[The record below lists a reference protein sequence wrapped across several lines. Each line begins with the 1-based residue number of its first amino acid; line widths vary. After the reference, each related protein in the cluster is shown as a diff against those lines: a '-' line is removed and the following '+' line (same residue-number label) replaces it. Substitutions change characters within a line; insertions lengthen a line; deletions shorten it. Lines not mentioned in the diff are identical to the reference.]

1 MCSCVQALHLW
12 LGHATWTQS
21 EVSMA
26 GRLQVSCC
34 ALPPNT
40 VLCQAMQCR
49 AMPCHAALCHLMP
62 CHTRRGR
69 IANSVS
75 RRKLKHSSTKILA
88 KLGQAC
94 EKLRCE
100 EDKRSSHQQSDI
112 AADFQDTALQQLT
125 PEQLL
130 LMQGYGAGSSHSPS
144 PKWGMR
150 MAALWDPW
158 QQGFV
163 SAQPRG
169 VGSAPSPKAVW
180 FRGSVSTG
188 KELC

>member
-26 GRLQVSCC
+26 EGLQVPCC

-75 RRKLKHSSTKILA
+75 R
-88 KLGQAC
+88 
-94 EKLRCE
+94 
-100 EDKRSSHQQSDI
+100 
-112 AADFQDTALQQLT
+112 
-125 PEQLL
+125 
-130 LMQGYGAGSSHSPS
+130 
-144 PKWGMR
+144 
-150 MAALWDPW
+150 
-158 QQGFV
+158 
-163 SAQPRG
+163 
-169 VGSAPSPKAVW
+169 
-180 FRGSVSTG
+180 
-188 KELC
+188 